1 MKKNLFLLTLIALVS
16 FRGYAQSDDES
27 IKSTLQSYIQGFTKG
42 DSASLNKAFHPNA
55 LLRNL
60 NASSGRIQDT
70 PLKIFIG
77 KMPSG
82 GVNATGKMLTYEY
95 AGTSGVATV
104 ELQFADFKYIDL
116 LSLLKINDQWKI
128 VCRIY
133 SRVDLDTNLKGSS
146 LATTAAP
153 GASMPAKSPAKK
165 NSANVKPKK
174 DDGW

>member
-1 MKKNLFLLTLIALVS
+1 MKKNLLFLTLIALVS

-70 PLKIFIG
+70 PLKTFIS

-146 LATTAAP
+146 VAPTTSST
-153 GASMPAKSPAKK
+153 SMPAKTPAKK

>member
-1 MKKNLFLLTLIALVS
+1 M
-16 FRGYAQSDDES
+16 AQSDDES
-27 IKSTLQSYIQGFTKG
+27 IKSTIQSYIQGFTKG
-42 DSASLNKAFHPNA
+42 DTASLNKAFHANA

-60 NASSGRIQDT
+60 NATSGRLQDT
-70 PLKIFIG
+70 PLKTFIS

-82 GVNATGKMLTYEY
+82 GVNASGKLLTYEY

-133 SRVDLDTNLKGSS
+133 SRVDLNTNLQGSS
-146 LATTAAP
+146 VAAITTAPSGTAAGKAP
-153 GASMPAKSPAKK
+153 VKK
-165 NSANVKPKK
+165 NSANAKPKK

>member
-1 MKKNLFLLTLIALVS
+1 MMIEIM
-16 FRGYAQSDDES
+16 RIDDES
-27 IKSTLQSYIQGFTKG
+27 IKSTIQSYIQGFTKG

-60 NASSGRIQDT
+60 NATSGRIQDT
-70 PLKIFIG
+70 PLKTFIS

-82 GVNATGKMLTYEY
+82 GVNASGKLLTYEY

-133 SRVDLDTNLKGSS
+133 SRVDLNTNLQGSS
-146 LATTAAP
+146 VAATAAAPSATAP
-153 GASMPAKSPAKK
+153 GKAPVKK
-165 NSANVKPKK
+165 NSANAKPKK

>member
-1 MKKNLFLLTLIALVS
+1 MKKNVLFLAFATLLS
-16 FRGYAQSDDES
+16 FQGFAQSDDES

-60 NASSGRIQDT
+60 NSTSGRIQDT
-70 PLKIFIG
+70 PLKTFIS

-82 GVNATGKMLTYEY
+82 GVNASGKMLTYEY

-104 ELQFADFKYIDL
+104 ELQFVDFKYIDL

-133 SRVDLDTNLKGSS
+133 SRVDLNTNLKGSS
-146 LATTAAP
+146 VNTAP
-153 GASMPAKSPAKK
+153 STSTPAKTPAKK